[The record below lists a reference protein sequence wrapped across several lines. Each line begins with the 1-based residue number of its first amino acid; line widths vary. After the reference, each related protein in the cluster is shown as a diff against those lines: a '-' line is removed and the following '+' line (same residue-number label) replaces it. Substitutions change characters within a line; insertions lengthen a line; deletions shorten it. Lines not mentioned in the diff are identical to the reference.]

1 MSELVDQE
9 TQILNATGSACDT
22 KEKQRRAVDLNSP
35 SITIS
40 NMMNTKTIM
49 RTVTNVGEGTETYTV
64 SLVEPEGLAVEVIPN
79 SFTIPTGGS
88 VSLAI
93 VLKVVSPV
101 SPSSSSDA
109 YSYGSISLTGDQNH
123 LVRMPLAV
131 RIKSS

>member
-1 MSELVDQE
+1 MSELVDQQQ
-9 TQILNATGSACDT
+9 TQILNATGSSCET

-35 SITIS
+35 SITIA

-64 SLVEPEGLAVEVIPN
+64 SLVEPSGIAMEVTPN

-93 VLKVVSPV
+93 ELRVVSPA
-101 SPSSSSDA
+101 SSSS
-109 YSYGSISLTGDQNH
+109 SSSSLGSIHSL
-123 LVRMPLAV
+123 LVA
-131 RIKSS
+131 